1 MMAFETNP
9 ALAADSRLRSI
20 GRLGDDVSA
29 LEVATLVLLGVT
41 AAVMSSYVRLG
52 LRIPGHTI
60 VLAVLPMALGLAVVP
75 RQLAGTTMSVSAMLT
90 AALLSASG
98 VRYFGVGAMAS
109 ITAVGPLLDLAL
121 ARARGGWRLYLGFV
135 LAGLAANMIAFSVR
149 GGSKLLQVEGLG
161 RRLFADWLSQA
172 AVTYVL
178 AGAIAGLLS
187 AACWF
192 RMRHQR

>member
-9 ALAADSRLRSI
+9 ALAADSRVRSI
-20 GRLGDDVSA
+20 GRLNDHVST
-29 LEVATLVLLGVT
+29 LEVVTLVLLGVT
-41 AAVMSSYVRLG
+41 AAVMSGYVRLG
-52 LRIPGHTI
+52 LRIPGHSI
-60 VLAVLPMALGLAVVP
+60 VLAVLPMAFGIAVVP

-135 LAGLAANMIAFSVR
+135 LAGLAANTVAFSVR
-149 GGSKLLQVEGLG
+149 GASKLLQVEGLG
-161 RRLFADWLSQA
+161 RRLFSDWLSQA

-178 AGAIAGLLS
+178 AGALAGLLS

-192 RMRHQR
+192 RMRRTP

>member
-1 MMAFETNP
+1 MMAFEANP
-9 ALAADSRLRSI
+9 ALAADSRVRAI
-20 GRLGDDVSA
+20 GRPGDRVST

-41 AAVMSSYVRLG
+41 AAVMSGYVRIG
-52 LRIPGHTI
+52 LRIPGHSI
-60 VLAVLPMALGLAVVP
+60 VLAVLPMAFGFAVVP
-75 RQLAGTTMSVSAMLT
+75 RQLAGTAMSASAVLT

-109 ITAVGPLLDLAL
+109 ITAIGPLLDLAL

-135 LAGLAANMIAFSVR
+135 LAGLAANMVAFSVR
-149 GGSKLLQVEGLG
+149 GGSKLIHVEGLG
-161 RRLFADWLSQA
+161 RRLFTDWLSQA

-192 RMRHQR
+192 RMRHTR

>member
-9 ALAADSRLRSI
+9 ALAADSRVRSI
-20 GRLGDDVSA
+20 GRLNDHVST
-29 LEVATLVLLGVT
+29 LEVVTLVLLGVT
-41 AAVMSSYVRLG
+41 AAVMSGYVRLG
-52 LRIPGHTI
+52 LRIPGHSI
-60 VLAVLPMALGLAVVP
+60 VLAVLPMAFGIAVVP

-135 LAGLAANMIAFSVR
+135 LAGLAANTVAFSVR
-149 GGSKLLQVEGLG
+149 GASKLLQVEGLKQFS
-161 RRLFADWLSQA
+161 RSSC
-172 AVTYVL
+172 TE
-178 AGAIAGLLS
+178 
-187 AACWF
+187 
-192 RMRHQR
+192 

>member
-1 MMAFETNP
+1 
-9 ALAADSRLRSI
+9 
-20 GRLGDDVSA
+20 VST
-29 LEVATLVLLGVT
+29 LEVVTLVLLGVT
-41 AAVMSSYVRLG
+41 AAVMSGYVRLG
-52 LRIPGHTI
+52 LRIPGHSI
-60 VLAVLPMALGLAVVP
+60 VLAVLPMAFGIAVVP

-135 LAGLAANMIAFSVR
+135 LAGLAANTVAFSVR
-149 GGSKLLQVEGLG
+149 GASKLLQVEGLG
-161 RRLFADWLSQA
+161 RRLFSDWLSQA

-178 AGAIAGLLS
+178 AGALAGLLS

-192 RMRHQR
+192 RMRRTP